1 MALLLKRHVNSSG
14 VDIWCVVPNAV
25 PYDNVIQEVIN
36 IGRTHMLTKTDDNQ
50 VEEEGRGRGKL
61 SISSPS
67 LFCHQYVHF
76 FIE

>member
-1 MALLLKRHVNSSG
+1 M
-14 VDIWCVVPNAV
+14 VPNAV
-25 PYDNVIQEVIN
+25 PYDNVLQEVIN

-61 SISSPS
+61 SISYPSP
-67 LFCHQYVHF
+67 FCHQYVHF